1 MNYLIGD
8 IGNTNIK
15 ICKLNKKFKIIKT
28 YFFSTKNSGLEINF
42 KKKLN
47 ILIDKNTNSK
57 ILISSV
63 VPNIY
68 KLISKTLK
76 KKRFKV
82 YEIKKLN
89 LKKLIN
95 IRVDK
100 YSDLGSDRIANA
112 IGAYYKF
119 NSNCIVIDFGTATTF
134 DVVKKNA
141 TYDGGV
147 IAPGIKLS
155 IENLFSS
162 TALLPMFKLNQ
173 YPKRYGKNTIDAL
186 SSGFFWGY
194 EGLIDNIINLIKK
207 ETKKPFK
214 IIITGGF
221 STFFKNSIKA
231 KVILNKDIT
240 VKGLI
245 KAATLIKQI

>member
-15 ICKLNKKFKIIKT
+15 ICKINNKFKIIKT
-28 YFFSTKNSGLEINF
+28 YFFSTKNSSLETNF

-141 TYDGGV
+141 IYDGGV

-194 EGLIDNIINLIKK
+194 EGLINNIIKKIIKKNGISFKIVLTGGYSYLFKNRLIKK
-207 ETKKPFK
+207 ATVE
-214 IIITGGF
+214 
-221 STFFKNSIKA
+221 N
-231 KVILNKDIT
+231 DIT
-240 VKGLI
+240 MQGII
-245 KAATLIKQI
+245 KIYKEFLK